1 MIRRA
6 IITGSFALLTTL
18 VFAAPGPR
26 SEKTEVTG
34 TVVEYE
40 RRGAILV
47 LSDFAGWDRKQME
60 QARFLERDSTRRW
73 FDSVDKKHAVIYIK
87 KEDLKG
93 LRKGKKIKITGYSFF
108 TDEWAVYPSYD
119 RLEQIE

>member
-1 MIRRA
+1 MNRRA
-6 IITGSFALLTTL
+6 IITGSLALFTSL

-40 RRGAILV
+40 RKGAILV

-60 QARFLERDSTRRW
+60 QARFLERASTRRW
-73 FDSVDKKHAVIYIK
+73 FESVDKKHAVIYIK

-93 LRKGKKIKITGYSFF
+93 LRNGAKIKITGYSYF

-119 RLEQIE
+119 KLEQIK